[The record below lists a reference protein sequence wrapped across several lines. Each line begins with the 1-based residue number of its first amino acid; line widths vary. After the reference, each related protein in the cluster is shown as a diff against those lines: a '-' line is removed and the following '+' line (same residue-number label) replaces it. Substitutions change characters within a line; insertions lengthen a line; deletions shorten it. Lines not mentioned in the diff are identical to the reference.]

1 MKCFVFV
8 SHVVNFQ
15 RFVLSESLNE
25 LMKHAE
31 VEFVVVD
38 ENEGESVLLTEMR
51 RYLEAHPHPLHTL
64 PTDPAREKYWNFLFR
79 LGRFAY
85 ESRSDSFKIRNS
97 FKVNDY
103 VEAQFS
109 IILARFTF
117 PEVVQALGA
126 KMGFQ
131 RDLLELVDEHRPD
144 CFLLPSALSEATT
157 HDVLQL
163 SQALGIPTL
172 LAVLGWDNVS
182 SKGIIF
188 NQPTHYAVWGGQM
201 RDFAVNIQEANPDDI
216 SIIGAPHYDPYFYY
230 QPQQDLRQHWG
241 ISPETKTIVFG
252 GISRGM
258 DEVSLLQRLD
268 DAIEQHLLPPCK
280 IIYRPHPYRS
290 QREDFHSIAW
300 KHVIFDES
308 MRENYTNTAF
318 QLYDIQRLADLY
330 HAVDGL
336 ISPMSTVLLESL
348 LFEVPI
354 LAVAFSHGK
363 HDWSADKFSQSTHFQ
378 EFLQME
384 GVLITRD
391 ANTWIDDVRRLIER
405 SNDSEGGKR
414 LKEAS
419 KRFVHHSQTDTYAQ
433 RLWHVMKRMLSEHR
447 VQYDSATLRR
457 LRMVNQVKQ
466 RWNSPRLKPIR
477 QFSMKLQRRIPILK
491 NRVAPHLID
500 V

>member
-1 MKCFVFV
+1 
-8 SHVVNFQ
+8 
-15 RFVLSESLNE
+15 
-25 LMKHAE
+25 
-31 VEFVVVD
+31 
-38 ENEGESVLLTEMR
+38 
-51 RYLEAHPHPLHTL
+51 
-64 PTDPAREKYWNFLFR
+64 
-79 LGRFAY
+79 
-85 ESRSDSFKIRNS
+85 
-97 FKVNDY
+97 
-103 VEAQFS
+103 
-109 IILARFTF
+109 
-117 PEVVQALGA
+117 
-126 KMGFQ
+126 
-131 RDLLELVDEHRPD
+131 
-144 CFLLPSALSEATT
+144 
-157 HDVLQL
+157 
-163 SQALGIPTL
+163 
-172 LAVLGWDNVS
+172 
-182 SKGIIF
+182 
-188 NQPTHYAVWGGQM
+188 
-201 RDFAVNIQEANPDDI
+201 
-216 SIIGAPHYDPYFYY
+216 
-230 QPQQDLRQHWG
+230 
-241 ISPETKTIVFG
+241 
-252 GISRGM
+252 
-258 DEVSLLQRLD
+258 
-268 DAIEQHLLPPCK
+268 
-280 IIYRPHPYRS
+280 
-290 QREDFHSIAW
+290 
-300 KHVIFDES
+300 

-391 ANTWIDDVRRLIER
+391 ANTWINDVRRLIER